1 MKITGDIFIIRRK
14 FYFEKVFLC
23 KSMTSILGVIGLAE
37 DSIQLL
43 RWIVCGPSLPYNLEA
58 SLSEQTK
65 HHEQTPSA
73 QKWFSKNVN
82 DLVSVFQEAGNPFL
96 EESKDLIALD
106 SKNIPNQNAV
116 DNIRKVAESGA
127 KQLNEFFE
135 DRLKEKKISIY
146 EIIKK
151 NKFVIF
157 TQPSKPNKAW
167 NKMEIT
173 TLKKSCQHFSRLHIA
188 CQVRDGNLDEFFS
201 HENGSYPPSTSEN
214 GDLMPGSKSDLLH
227 CLEKFYKEA
236 ATDNMTMNCIILD
249 GAAIVNMIKPT
260 GVRIFQEYATQNFKS
275 YIKKLFQRSER
286 IDTVWDVYVED
297 SLKSSARHQRG
308 NNINRKGARVL
319 TIIIIKKN

>member
-43 RWIVCGPSLPYNLEA
+43 RWIVCGPEVARSVRDFEASLPYNLEA

-106 SKNIPNQNAV
+106 AKNIPNQNSV
-116 DNIRKVAESGA
+116 DNMRKVAESAA

-135 DRLKEKKISIY
+135 DRLKE
-146 EIIKK
+146 
-151 NKFVIF
+151 
-157 TQPSKPNKAW
+157 
-167 NKMEIT
+167 
-173 TLKKSCQHFSRLHIA
+173 
-188 CQVRDGNLDEFFS
+188 
-201 HENGSYPPSTSEN
+201 
-214 GDLMPGSKSDLLH
+214 
-227 CLEKFYKEA
+227 
-236 ATDNMTMNCIILD
+236 
-249 GAAIVNMIKPT
+249 
-260 GVRIFQEYATQNFKS
+260 
-275 YIKKLFQRSER
+275 
-286 IDTVWDVYVED
+286 
-297 SLKSSARHQRG
+297 
-308 NNINRKGARVL
+308 NN
-319 TIIIIKKN
+319 T